1 MENIQSIQTTSSKV
15 QAETTRGIDKSE
27 ISNMFEKLEN
37 FNLVEFFYI
46 SNPKTK
52 KIMGRV
58 NRE

>member
-52 KIMGRV
+52 KML
-58 NRE
+58 